1 MVRLDYIWN
10 WEVVTSRFPLFFA
23 GAWIDLYVTI
33 IGFTAALI
41 IGLTVAIL
49 RVSGVRIATLP
60 SYAYTQFVRG
70 VPGYVL
76 LLWIYFGL
84 SQVIGINLAPLQAVV
99 LSLAIGGSGYTSEI
113 FRGGIIA
120 IDRGQREAATSLG
133 MSRRAVY
140 RDVVLPQAFR
150 IIVPPLGNI
159 FVGQLKGATIMSVIA
174 APDMVFVAQDL
185 IYRYLAPFEAYT
197 VVGAI
202 LIAMVSVFSGLV
214 YLLERKLR
222 IP

>member
-1 MVRLDYIWN
+1 MYLEYIWN
-10 WEVVTSRFPLFFA
+10 WEVVTSRFPQFFA
-23 GAWIDLYVTI
+23 GAWIDLYVTV
-33 IGFTAALI
+33 IGFSSALV

-49 RVSGVRIATLP
+49 RVSGVRIATIP
-60 SYAYTQFVRG
+60 SYAFTQFVRG

-84 SQVIGINLAPLQAVV
+84 SQVIGLNLGPLQAIM
-99 LSLAIGGSGYTSEI
+99 LTLAIGGSGYTSEI

-133 MSRRAVY
+133 MSRRATY
-140 RDVVLPQAFR
+140 RDVILPQAIR

-185 IYRYLAPFEAYT
+185 VYRYLAPFEAYAA
-197 VVGAI
+197 VGVI
-202 LIAMVSVFSGLV
+202 LVAMVSVFSGLV
-214 YLLERKLR
+214 YLLERNLR

>member
-1 MVRLDYIWN
+1 MPLEYVWN
-10 WEVVTSRFPLFFA
+10 WEVVTSQIPAFLS
-23 GAWIDLYVTI
+23 GAWIDLYVTV
-33 IGFTAALI
+33 IGFSAASI

-49 RVSGVRIATLP
+49 RVSGVRLATLP

-76 LLWIYFGL
+76 LLWIYFGI
-84 SQVIGINLAPLQAVV
+84 SQVVGLNLEPLQAVV

-133 MSRRAVY
+133 MSRRATY
-140 RDVVLPQAFR
+140 RDVILPQAFR

-185 IYRYLAPFEAYT
+185 IYRYLAPFEAFT
-197 VVGAI
+197 AVGVI
-202 LIAMVSVFSGLV
+202 LIVMVSVFSGLV

>member
-1 MVRLDYIWN
+1 MHSEYIWN
-10 WEVVTSRFPLFFA
+10 WEVVTSQYSLFFA

-33 IGFTAALI
+33 IGFSIACL

-49 RVSGVRIATLP
+49 RVSGVRLATLP

-84 SQVIGINLAPLQAVV
+84 SQATGINLAPLQAVV

-120 IDRGQREAATSLG
+120 IDRGQREASTSLG
-133 MSRRAVY
+133 MSRRATY
-140 RDVVLPQAFR
+140 RDVILPQAFR
-150 IIVPPLGNI
+150 IIVPPLGGK
-159 FVGQLKGATIMSVIA
+159 FPAM
-174 APDMVFVAQDL
+174 
-185 IYRYLAPFEAYT
+185 
-197 VVGAI
+197 I
-202 LIAMVSVFSGLV
+202 L
-214 YLLERKLR
+214 E
-222 IP
+222 